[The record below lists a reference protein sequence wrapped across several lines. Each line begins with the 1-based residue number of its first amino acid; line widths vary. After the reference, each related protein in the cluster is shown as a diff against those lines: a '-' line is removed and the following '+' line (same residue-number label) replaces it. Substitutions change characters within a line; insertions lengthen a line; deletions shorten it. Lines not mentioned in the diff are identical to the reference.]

1 MRIFITLVLQM
12 RKLELTE
19 LQELNGGNWS
29 LGFLFNY
36 FLPPSHIIF
45 LFQLL
50 FEQVRN
56 INTVWGLVRIC
67 LSYG

>member
-29 LGFLFNY
+29 LGFLFNS